1 MYFDPIQT
9 PARGIV
15 VANGAV
21 QIEMVN
27 LYPADMPA
35 VLERT
40 NLKPNFENFLLPI
53 YEAISNAI
61 YATQSRFGD
70 EASRDGHVVVD
81 IKTANFRATISDN
94 GLGLEQVNY
103 NHFLTPFTGS
113 RLKRGGKGFGRF
125 IAFKV
130 FNRIFYSSR
139 YIDADGTHERRFI
152 FNIYADPQIC
162 TDDKLPHHSMEGPGC
177 SVFYESPNDDFV
189 GVISNID
196 GSDIVERIIRYFLP
210 FFLSP
215 NMPTLTVNVDG
226 AKFDAKSHF
235 KEFFSPEVQ
244 RDIEIDFDGILEKFS
259 VSISR
264 VKRESLFKEH
274 IALLFA
280 DGRIIGGGRPI
291 SQVIGNKHF
300 VDQNGEKKIYIAS
313 ISGDLLN
320 RRANNARTEIDASKE
335 EIDSIVKP
343 VTDIILERENEFVQ
357 QHRKT
362 QSKTVALGI
371 MRNPL
376 LRSALKGRSIEEYV
390 KNKPMGWGVENFV
403 SDLALT
409 RLRDQKNWQ
418 KEFDE
423 GLKKPEKLI
432 EKRDRIFTQLDEENK
447 DALAAYVAHRH
458 SVLELTEAVLGYQ
471 EDGNM
476 SLEDMF
482 HDIVHPRY
490 ADSDNTKFYQH
501 NLWLLDERL
510 AFFSYCSSDR
520 TLHGGRRK
528 TGDKVG
534 DLVLFEDCTVHNSA
548 NNDCVVLVEFKR
560 PGRNN
565 YKFGDA
571 KHDPIQQVLETAV
584 LIRDTG
590 RIITTKGRTVS
601 VPNSSRI
608 FAYIVADLEP
618 TLREVC
624 ENHDFHET
632 WDGLGYFRYH
642 EKRDIFIELNTFD
655 KVLTDAKKRNAAF
668 FEILLGELTV
678 QS

>member
-1 MYFDPIQT
+1 MT
-9 PARGIV
+9 
-15 VANGAV
+15 
-21 QIEMVN
+21 N

-61 YATQSRFGD
+61 YATQSQYGD
-70 EASRDGHVVVD
+70 EASKHGEVLVD
-81 IKTANFRATISDN
+81 IKTGNFRATIADN
-94 GLGLEQVNY
+94 GSGLDHKNFD
-103 NHFLTPFTGS
+103 HFLTPFTGS

-130 FNRIFYSSR
+130 FNRIFYSSK
-139 YIDADGTHERRFI
+139 YHEAASSKQRRFV
-152 FNIYADPQIC
+152 FDIYSDPQIQPDE
-162 TDDKLPHHSMEGPGC
+162 TLPHHNLGADGC
-177 SVFYESPNDDFV
+177 TVFYELPNEEFE
-189 GVISNID
+189 GIIQKID
-196 GSDIVERIIRYFLP
+196 GSDIVERTIRYFLP

-215 NMPTLTVNVDG
+215 NMPTLSVTVDG
-226 AKFDAKSHF
+226 ARFDAKSHF
-235 KEFFSPEVQ
+235 NEFFSPEVQ
-244 RDIEIDFDGILEKFS
+244 KEIEVDFDGVIEKFA

-274 IALLFA
+274 MALLFA

-291 SQVIGNKHF
+291 SQVIGNKYF
-300 VDQNGEKKIYIAS
+300 VDENGEKQIYIAS
-313 ISGDLLN
+313 ISGELIN
-320 RRANNARTEIDASKE
+320 RRANNARTEIDASSD

-343 VTDIILERENEFVQ
+343 VTDLILAREMEFVQ
-357 QHRKT
+357 KHRKS
-362 QSKTVALGI
+362 QSETVAVGI

-376 LRSALKGRSIEEYV
+376 LRSALKGRSIEDYV
-390 KNKPMGWGVENFV
+390 KNKPMGWGAENFV

-423 GLKKPEKLI
+423 GLKQPEKLL
-432 EKRDRIFTQLDEENK
+432 EKRDKIFAQLDEENK

-471 EDGNM
+471 ESGKM

-548 NNDCVVLVEFKR
+548 NNDCIVLVEFKR
-560 PGRNN
+560 PGRND

-571 KHDPIQQVLETAV
+571 KNDPIQQVLETAV

-590 RIITTKGRTVS
+590 RIITSKGRTIT
-601 VPNSSRI
+601 VPSSSRI
-608 FAYIVADLEP
+608 FAYVVADLEP

-642 EKRDIFIELNTFD
+642 EKRDIFIELSTFD
-655 KVLTDAKKRNAAF
+655 KVVTDAKRRNAAF
-668 FEILLGELTV
+668 FDILLGELSV
-678 QS
+678 Q